1 MALYSIGVSH
11 GTMTHAH
18 LHSHTAWEVVL
29 NTEGSGTAEI
39 DGQRYPFSAGTIM
52 CIPPGLAHGKES
64 DEGFA
69 DLYFHTNSAIAA
81 PSQDGKGPIVLQD
94 DNDKSLEALLQLMVR
109 LHHQD
114 AMGNQGTV
122 TSLHAAAMQLL
133 NSWLAKK
140 RLNPIVEQLQAQLV
154 ESFTD
159 PELNLGALLDK
170 SGYTPDYVRR
180 LFHKETGMTPG
191 EYLTGLRVGYAKQ
204 LMDQQKHLGL
214 SVSNIGLMCGYFDA
228 RYFSRM
234 FRRVAGASPREYL
247 NRHGGEMLEQ

>member
-1 MALYSIGVSH
+1 
-11 GTMTHAH
+11 
-18 LHSHTAWEVVL
+18 
-29 NTEGSGTAEI
+29 
-39 DGQRYPFSAGTIM
+39 
-52 CIPPGLAHGKES
+52 
-64 DEGFA
+64 
-69 DLYFHTNSAIAA
+69 
-81 PSQDGKGPIVLQD
+81 
-94 DNDKSLEALLQLMVR
+94 MVR

-114 AMGNQGTV
+114 AIGNQGAV
-122 TSLHAAAMQLL
+122 NSLHAAAMQLL

-140 RLNPIVEQLQAQLV
+140 RLNPIVEQLQARLV

-159 PELNLGALLDK
+159 PELNLGALLDE

-214 SVSNIGLMCGYFDA
+214 SVANISLMCGYYDS

-234 FRRVAGASPREYL
+234 FRRVTGASPREYL
-247 NRHGGEMLEQ
+247 NRQGRDTLE